1 MFKKIVWLGF
11 SAKGKNAKDIEEYI
25 ADLVKNGADEF
36 FTGYNPVYWYEK
48 FWFEIS
54 PNGRFSEHEQI
65 TDFDT
70 LKKVVAEAHKYNLE
84 IFVNLNAW
92 YYTDETMPFIEK
104 MVEEISSIGADGII
118 CGNIGILEY
127 LKEKKYTGKINIS
140 TILALYNTEAIEFF
154 LENYKV
160 NKIILSRE
168 LTLKEIE
175 SLLLAFPKVKF
186 EVFGEGDFCR
196 YNNGLCFAEHKYS
209 SRDICT
215 IVVND
220 LVIKKRFRPDFK
232 KIVLDEKL
240 SPIEK
245 IESFDER
252 YEDKFYQVESILW
265 KIFLLWDNEEE
276 IEKLKQ
282 NILDLA
288 QREDLFFD
296 ALKPIISKHNK
307 NILSFLKWV
316 KYLLWNKN
324 LSSQESQE
332 LINLEKEI
340 TESFRSGFSY
350 FKQKIESLG
359 GQPKLKAFELRNFYA
374 KWDNLNLYA
383 YLFFAKFPNLETVK
397 FPTRGRVYA
406 EKIALIEAV
415 LKQGKVDKKLID
427 RSISLERV
435 HYDLSYLF
443 WEKLWFRKIL
453 QNIWQ

>member
-1 MFKKIVWLGF
+1 
-11 SAKGKNAKDIEEYI
+11 
-25 ADLVKNGADEF
+25 
-36 FTGYNPVYWYEK
+36 
-48 FWFEIS
+48 
-54 PNGRFSEHEQI
+54 
-65 TDFDT
+65 
-70 LKKVVAEAHKYNLE
+70 VVAEAHKYNLE

-252 YEDKFYQVESILW
+252 YEDKFYQVESIL
-265 KIFLLWDNEEE
+265 
-276 IEKLKQ
+276 
-282 NILDLA
+282 
-288 QREDLFFD
+288 
-296 ALKPIISKHNK
+296 
-307 NILSFLKWV
+307 
-316 KYLLWNKN
+316 
-324 LSSQESQE
+324 
-332 LINLEKEI
+332 
-340 TESFRSGFSY
+340 
-350 FKQKIESLG
+350 
-359 GQPKLKAFELRNFYA
+359 
-374 KWDNLNLYA
+374 
-383 YLFFAKFPNLETVK
+383 
-397 FPTRGRVYA
+397 
-406 EKIALIEAV
+406 
-415 LKQGKVDKKLID
+415 
-427 RSISLERV
+427 
-435 HYDLSYLF
+435 
-443 WEKLWFRKIL
+443 
-453 QNIWQ
+453 